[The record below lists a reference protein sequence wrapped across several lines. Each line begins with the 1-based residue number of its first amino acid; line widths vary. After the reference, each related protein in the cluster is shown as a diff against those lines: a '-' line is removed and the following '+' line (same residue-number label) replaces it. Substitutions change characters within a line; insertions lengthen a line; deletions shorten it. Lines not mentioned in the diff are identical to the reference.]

1 MNAELI
7 INKKENNE
15 KLSYKEIEYM
25 VNSYVKEK
33 INDNV
38 MSRFIMEIYN
48 NGLSMEETCYLTDVM
63 INSGETIN
71 LSKIN
76 KPVVDKHSSGGIG
89 DKVSLLIAPIVASLD
104 VCVPK
109 MSGRGLGITGGTV
122 DKLESIKGYKL
133 NLSREEF
140 IKELNEVGCAV
151 ISQSESIAVAD
162 KKIYALRNEIGAVDS
177 IPLIASSI
185 MSKKIASGANYI
197 VIDLK
202 VGKGAFMKD
211 IKNATKLAKTMI
223 DIGAYY
229 NRKVVC
235 VLTDMNN
242 PLGTHI
248 GNALEVE
255 ETLDFFNNSYD
266 KRLYD
271 IVTYIASEMVSIGK
285 NISLKAA
292 NIKVKETIKN
302 GKAKNKFYEWIKYQK
317 GDLSK
322 FNIIAKKYIVTS
334 DKKGYLNEIDANN
347 LGKLVFDLG
356 AGRKKKTDK
365 IDYNVGFVIN
375 KALGSKIN
383 IGDILGVI
391 YYKKEVADMENRVR
405 ESFIINRNK
414 KRIHNIII
422 KVVK

>member
-1 MNAELI
+1 
-7 INKKENNE
+7 
-15 KLSYKEIEYM
+15 
-25 VNSYVKEK
+25 
-33 INDNV
+33 
-38 MSRFIMEIYN
+38 
-48 NGLSMEETCYLTDVM
+48 
-63 INSGETIN
+63 
-71 LSKIN
+71 
-76 KPVVDKHSSGGIG
+76 
-89 DKVSLLIAPIVASLD
+89 
-104 VCVPK
+104 
-109 MSGRGLGITGGTV
+109 
-122 DKLESIKGYKL
+122 
-133 NLSREEF
+133 
-140 IKELNEVGCAV
+140 
-151 ISQSESIAVAD
+151 
-162 KKIYALRNEIGAVDS
+162 
-177 IPLIASSI
+177 
-185 MSKKIASGANYI
+185 
-197 VIDLK
+197 
-202 VGKGAFMKD
+202 
-211 IKNATKLAKTMI
+211 
-223 DIGAYY
+223 
-229 NRKVVC
+229 
-235 VLTDMNN
+235 
-242 PLGTHI
+242 
-248 GNALEVE
+248 
-255 ETLDFFNNSYD
+255 
-266 KRLYD
+266 
-271 IVTYIASEMVSIGK
+271 MVSIGK